1 MVVKNINVKTFN
13 YKDKKYGVGEQFG
26 FIANELQRE
35 LPKEF
40 SKIIGNDKEGNL
52 NMNFI
57 KLSAVLWKALQEQI
71 VKTEYLEARLFE
83 VENLVQHPKPKPKSK
98 AKAKSKD

>member
-40 SKIIGNDKEGNL
+40 SKIVGNDKEGNL

-57 KLSAVLWKALQEQI
+57 KISAVLWKALQEQI